1 MPGTWNWAVKCC
13 SRGECCSRWCG
24 GCCSCIPALAAAVLF
39 AGVVVVVRSRL
50 VAAGPGP
57 AGNVCLDNRSA
68 WRANIRGR
76 AEVLGRSGMGGRC
89 RCRVWMGFDGDNVG
103 RLAPLTAA
111 LEVLVALAAPL
122 LGSGHRKAPHTCPL
136 GCPLLVPLGCHSKL
150 PNGRARVVAR
160 LVTRRHLPAVACLVE
175 LSNASG
181 HARFPCLCLS
191 AV

>member
-1 MPGTWNWAVKCC
+1 
-13 SRGECCSRWCG
+13 
-24 GCCSCIPALAAAVLF
+24 
-39 AGVVVVVRSRL
+39 

-111 LEVLVALAAPL
+111 LEVLVALVLPCWALDTAKHHTPAPLAAPCWCPL
-122 LGSGHRKAPHTCPL
+122 AATPNFRMAGLGSSL
-136 GCPLLVPLGCHSKL
+136 G
-150 PNGRARVVAR
+150 
-160 LVTRRHLPAVACLVE
+160 
-175 LSNASG
+175 
-181 HARFPCLCLS
+181 
-191 AV
+191 